1 MIVLLGQQRR
11 FEALDFCYHIYRVQ
25 RVDGKDENIKGIV
38 RIGDIIIIGFAYN
51 FLMISCTNVYSYL
64 FIFFSQQLKRMV
76 DRIRRFQVLNSQIFA
91 SLSKYLRT
99 SSADSENMP
108 VEHVR
113 CFQPPIH
120 QVIETYFRNSIIM
133 TENRHSDVNDL

>member
-1 MIVLLGQQRR
+1 MILSHLVLL
-11 FEALDFCYHIYRVQ
+11 
-25 RVDGKDENIKGIV
+25 N
-38 RIGDIIIIGFAYN
+38 
-51 FLMISCTNVYSYL
+51 YL
-64 FIFFSQQLKRMV
+64 LSMNTYTDPILILIFKPLKRMV

-91 SLSKYLRT
+91 SLNKYLRT

-120 QVIETYFRNSIIM
+120 QVN
-133 TENRHSDVNDL
+133 

>member
-1 MIVLLGQQRR
+1 
-11 FEALDFCYHIYRVQ
+11 
-25 RVDGKDENIKGIV
+25 
-38 RIGDIIIIGFAYN
+38 
-51 FLMISCTNVYSYL
+51 
-64 FIFFSQQLKRMV
+64 MV

-91 SLSKYLRT
+91 SLNKYLRT

-120 QVIETYFRNSIIM
+120 QVICTKTFIFHLDIGTNLFPVLYFELNFRHIFLFSHWQAKVTIARQIIQQ
-133 TENRHSDVNDL
+133 TRLQEIILLLTRKRIYFYLL